1 MGVADPVTL
10 GCGTVTRDR
19 SGRRVAREPVNLKA
33 APRQQIVEINRVG
46 SWGRVEYHHLLD
58 CGHTEIRKRA
68 ASTKTLACPGCV
80 LAAKHEAQQSR
91 EQKLMELMDPADDLL
106 DLIGSEMAA
115 SERTAAQVRAGLSA
129 RLGVPPEAVDVATD
143 VDDEGR
149 MRVSYAVILLSV
161 DEIARLIR

>member
-1 MGVADPVTL
+1 M
-10 GCGTVTRDR
+10 
-19 SGRRVAREPVNLKA
+19 
-33 APRQQIVEINRVG
+33 
-46 SWGRVEYHHLLD
+46 
-58 CGHTEIRKRA
+58 
-68 ASTKTLACPGCV
+68 

-106 DLIGSEMAA
+106 DLVGSEMAA

>member
-1 MGVADPVTL
+1 M
-10 GCGTVTRDR
+10 
-19 SGRRVAREPVNLKA
+19 
-33 APRQQIVEINRVG
+33 
-46 SWGRVEYHHLLD
+46 
-58 CGHTEIRKRA
+58 
-68 ASTKTLACPGCV
+68 